1 MTSLG
6 LACPRGARGARW
18 AGATPVINLITN
30 SCETT
35 LRLMHIH
42 AASPPAAVGAGRG
55 GATLATCLPC
65 HTSTGTEHGAGG
77 RGHGDAAPSIYS
89 GSVQVGHSFALVN
102 TFMLL
107 LSTSAPGAGYV
118 PVPQVPPVPHP
129 ACCCF
134 SLVLCLRLVQ
144 LACCLS
150 CWQLCSFNN
159 LLGTLSRRTGQAAWF
174 WSGEGR

>member
-1 MTSLG
+1 MRNH
-6 LACPRGARGARW
+6 LASYAYSCCFSSCCCGSGAGWGNPCNLPAMPYLNWDGAR
-18 AGATPVINLITN
+18 
-30 SCETT
+30 
-35 LRLMHIH
+35 
-42 AASPPAAVGAGRG
+42 
-55 GATLATCLPC
+55 
-65 HTSTGTEHGAGG
+65 G

-159 LLGTLSRRTGQAAWF
+159 LLGTLSRRTGQAARF